1 MLATQISYWSLQE
14 TKRTNL
20 ANEKETN
27 RHNLMTEKET
37 NRHNVATEEHNKN
50 VLKEQIRHN
59 KKTEELT
66 DKQITYNYNIAQ
78 NQLANQ
84 RYANQTARM
93 QANTQ
98 AESVKNQAA
107 YQKEALRIQA
117 LVAANNY
124 SLGLDANRVAQ
135 QNANVNRSNAETNR
149 MQAEIA
155 QNRAETEA
163 VRAGVQ
169 NQADLFNAATKA
181 KEAETGVRNAELRER
196 EINTKYSVERQKITQ
211 GYVNVLTDIF
221 REGLH
226 IAANSASK

>member
-1 MLATQISYWSLQE
+1 
-14 TKRTNL
+14 
-20 ANEKETN
+20 
-27 RHNLMTEKET
+27 MTERET

-50 VLKEQIRHN
+50 VLAEQVRHN
-59 KKTEELT
+59 KETEKLT

-98 AESVKNQAA
+98 AKSVENQAA
-107 YQKEALRIQA
+107 YQKEAMRIQA

-124 SLGLDANRVAQ
+124 SLGLEANRIAQ
-135 QNANVNRSNAETNR
+135 QNVNVGRSNAATNR
-149 MQAEIA
+149 MQAEVA

-196 EINTKYSVERQKITQ
+196 EINTKYSVEQSKVTQ
-211 GYVNVLTDIF
+211 GYVNILTNLF
-221 REGLH
+221 SEGLR
-226 IAANSASK
+226 IAASSASK